1 MSNPPVTLKEIQ
13 DAKARIVNVA
23 YRTPLYLSP
32 RLSAL
37 TNAKVYLKLESYQ
50 PIRVFKIR
58 GAANKILQLN
68 PEERKRG
75 LIAASSGNHGLAV
88 SYLAKLTG
96 THADHCRSNERGGGE
111 G

>member
-1 MSNPPVTLKEIQ
+1 MSSPPVTLKEIQ
-13 DAKARIVNVA
+13 EAKGRIVNVA

-32 RLSAL
+32 RLSEL

-58 GAANKILQLN
+58 GATNKILKLN
-68 PEERKRG
+68 AEERKRG
-75 LIAASSGNHGLAV
+75 LIALLGQPRLSRIIPREIDRH
-88 SYLAKLTG
+88 TR
-96 THADHCRSNERGGGE
+96 DHCGSNKRCSGE